1 MLLAEI
7 MRTDKP
13 LLQNYSIADSG
24 RNKRTLAREWGVE
37 PSTVTKWLHGASLPK
52 PDRVYRLADFFGCS
66 MDFLLGRTDAA

>member
-24 RNKRTLAREWGVE
+24 RNKLNFRTRCLREFSGTQSRCREDTAVFI
-37 PSTVTKWLHGASLPK
+37 TK
-52 PDRVYRLADFFGCS
+52 
-66 MDFLLGRTDAA
+66 

>member
-24 RNKRTLAREWGVE
+24 RNKFIFPTRRLREFVARRRVRRKKAPGIRKKIPGV
-37 PSTVTKWLHGASLPK
+37 V
-52 PDRVYRLADFFGCS
+52 F
-66 MDFLLGRTDAA
+66 